1 MTILQYCNAVKTT
14 LKVEYLS
21 EQHPTEVH
29 HYLLDLGKSLYKLY
43 FQLLLLIEAGN
54 KIIATLH
61 NTLRTADVV
70 TTLNNAFTLLI
81 EIFLVKRCDC

>member
-1 MTILQYCNAVKTT
+1 
-14 LKVEYLS
+14 VEYLNG
-21 EQHPTEVH
+21 Q

-61 NTLRTADVV
+61 NTLKTAEVERLQFDQC
-70 TTLNNAFTLLI
+70 
-81 EIFLVKRCDC
+81 RY